1 MSYTCY
7 NCFREKQNND
17 ACPFCGYVPENEEEK
32 YPNALHPGSI
42 LNGRYIVGHVLGQGG
57 FGITY
62 IAKDYQTGERVAIKE
77 YLPSEFA
84 GRNGN
89 SVQAF
94 SKDQKENFEYGKE
107 QFLAEAKTLAAFIGD
122 EHIVRIYNFFEENN
136 TAYFAMEYVDGL
148 ALDKYMAQQGGR
160 LTVAEAN
167 RLLLPLME
175 SLNKVHA
182 KGIVHRDI
190 APDNIIVTK
199 DGSVKL
205 IDFGAARYSTGEK
218 SRSLDVILKHGF
230 APMEQYMRRGRQGPY
245 TDVYALGV
253 TYYYAISGKIPPDAV
268 ERVEQDNLLLPSTLG
283 IKIRKSTEKVLQK
296 ALAVS
301 SSDRYQNMAQFHS
314 AMLETMPEPFSPE
327 ACEEPEVIRKW
338 EAQYAKA
345 QKKQAK
351 AKTIA
356 DYKNAI
362 QEYEKIKDF
371 RDSSSRIS
379 QCEQAISNIEKEE
392 ERIQKEKTQEKT
404 TDARRQQSKKR
415 PILIVGIAVLC
426 LALILLTA
434 KLILPRTE
442 QPESK
447 REESSAAVS
456 EPVNENS
463 DSIVQNEEK
472 ELKELHEAS
481 VGDYVLFG
489 SYEQDNDASNGKEPI
504 EWLVLDVQDN
514 RALLLSRYALDG
526 QPYNTSI
533 DTLAT
538 WENCTLRIWLNE
550 SFPETAF
557 NEDEERA
564 IIVTRVDNSRSQS
577 ERDWENGEENN
588 TDDRA
593 FLLSLHEVKQFF
605 ISDSDRICKATAYAD
620 AQGIN
625 VENNGQCSW
634 WLRTRGV
641 YGGAGKSASAVRSDG
656 SVSRDG
662 YFNNNTIAVRPALWV
677 DMGALGVEQSSVA
690 DSDLTDDSSNSASQ
704 HEIKDLKEASVGD
717 YVLFGNYEQDND
729 TSNGK
734 EPIEWLVLDV
744 QDNRALLIS
753 RYSLDCQQYNKK
765 NAKGTW
771 ESSTLRT
778 WLSGSFLN
786 NAFSGEEQ
794 AMIPTVTVS
803 ADKNPYSD
811 TSPGNPTKDQ
821 IFVLSVIEAEKYFNS
836 NDARNCTLTEYGIAQ
851 GVWTSDET
859 YWWWLRSPGNY
870 RDSAAYVG
878 NYGSINYAGY
888 FVDHEYAVRP
898 ALWVDLDTLETE
910 EPSAAAEQVRKGGS
924 ASQHEIKELKEA
936 SVGDY
941 VLFGNYEQDNDLAN
955 GKEDIEWQV
964 LAKENNSLLV
974 ISRYA
979 LDNQLYNTAETSV
992 TWETCSLREWLN
1004 KMFLNIAFTEQER
1017 TMIPVVTVSAEK
1029 NPSYNTDP
1037 GNNTE
1042 DQVFLLSISE
1052 ADQYFSTSRDR
1063 ECSATAYAKAQGSSA
1078 NAGNGAYWWLRS
1090 PGFSYFKNGVADVFN
1105 AAIVFND
1112 GSINHNGGHVN
1123 LRYGVRPAMW
1133 IDLDKV
1139 G

>member
-7 NCFREKQNND
+7 NCFQEKPNND

-94 SKDQKENFEYGKE
+94 SKDQRENFEYGKE
-107 QFLAEAKTLAAFIGD
+107 QFLAEAKTLAAFNGD
-122 EHIVRIYNFFEENN
+122 EHIVRIFSFFEENN

-182 KGIVHRDI
+182 KGIIHRDI

-245 TDVYALGV
+245 TDVYALAV

-268 ERVEQDNLLLPSTLG
+268 ERVEQDNLLLPSALG
-283 IKIRKSTEKVLQK
+283 VKIRKSTEKVLQK

-314 AMLETMPEPFSPE
+314 AMLETMPEPFLPE

-338 EAQYAKA
+338 EVQYAKA

-362 QEYEKIKDF
+362 QEYEKIKNF
-371 RDSSSRIS
+371 RDSSFQIS
-379 QCEQAISNIEKEE
+379 QCEKAIFNIKEE
-392 ERIQKEKTQEKT
+392 ESIRKEETQGKTA
-404 TDARRQQSKKR
+404 DARRQQNKKR
-415 PILIVGIAVLC
+415 PILIAAVTVLC

-447 REESSAAVS
+447 TEESSAAVS
-456 EPVNENS
+456 EPVNENT
-463 DSIVQNEEK
+463 DSIAQHEEK

-489 SYEQDNDASNGKEPI
+489 SYEQDNDSSNGKEPI
-504 EWLVLDVQDN
+504 EWLVLDVQD
-514 RALLLSRYALDG
+514 RKALLLSRYALDCR
-526 QPYNTSI
+526 PYNNRG
-533 DTLAT
+533 AGVT
-538 WENCTLRIWLNE
+538 WETCALRTWLRDSFLNE
-550 SFPETAF
+550 AFSAEEQRLIPTVTITAEK
-557 NEDEERA
+557 NP
-564 IIVTRVDNSRSQS
+564 NY
-577 ERDWENGEENN
+577 N
-588 TDDRA
+588 TDSGKNTQDQV
-593 FLLSLHEVKQFF
+593 FLLSITEVDSYFNSDNNRKCLPTEYAIKQGTVT
-605 ISDSDRICKATAYAD
+605 SSVGGKA
-620 AQGIN
+620 
-625 VENNGQCSW
+625 VCRW
-634 WLRTRGV
+634 WLRTLGSSNV
-641 YGGAGKSASAVRSDG
+641 YAANIYYDG
-656 SVSRDG
+656 SVNYSGLEVDFS
-662 YFNNNTIAVRPALWV
+662 YAVRPSLWV
-677 DMGALGVEQSSVA
+677 DLEAARTVGLAAISETAINTNDSTEQH
-690 DSDLTDDSSNSASQ
+690 D
-704 HEIKDLKEASVGD
+704 IKDLNKASVGD
-717 YVLFGNYEQDND
+717 YVLFGSYEQDND
-729 TSNGK
+729 SSNGK
-734 EPIEWLVLDV
+734 EPIEWLVLDI
-744 QDNRALLIS
+744 QNNRALMIS

-778 WLSGSFLN
+778 WLNGSFIN

-794 AMIPTVTVS
+794 AMIPTVIVS
-803 ADKNPYSD
+803 ADINPYSD

-910 EPSAAAEQVRKGGS
+910 EPSAAAEQVRKDGS
-924 ASQHEIKELKEA
+924 ASQHEVKELKEA

-941 VLFGNYEQDNDLAN
+941 ILFGSYEQDNDLAN

-964 LAKENNSLLV
+964 LAKESNSLLV

-1004 KMFLNIAFTEQER
+1004 NTFLNTAFTEQER

-1029 NPSYNTDP
+1029 NPSYSTDP

-1052 ADQYFSTSRDR
+1052 VDQYFSTSRER

-1090 PGFSYFKNGVADVFN
+1090 LGFSYFKNGVADVFN

-1112 GSINHNGGHVN
+1112 GSVNHDGGHVN
-1123 LRYGVRPAMW
+1123 LKYGVRPALW
-1133 IDLDKV
+1133 IDLDKA